1 MTVRLRN
8 ECVPSTRA
16 NILAAHAAGARYDVP
31 SCGYGGFG
39 EFPVRG
45 GGESDGPI
53 TGHRFVCVTT
63 MTDAFT
69 TAAGIDFR
77 ERFTWLVADGLVF
90 DADSTDDDLTELRT
104 FVGFL
109 GGWVTS
115 EHPDTPYTMI
125 RFWNHPLADEVPAVL
140 ELVDEF
146 VASDDRWPVAQD

>member
-45 GGESDGPI
+45 SGESDGPI

-77 ERFTWLVADGLVF
+77 ERFTWLVADGLVI
-90 DADSTDDDLTELRT
+90 DAVSTDDDLTELRT
-104 FVGFL
+104 FVGFV

-125 RFWNHPLADEVPAVL
+125 RFRNHPLADEVPAVL